1 MKHALKLLSV
11 LCLVAMPA
19 VAEDQ
24 DAPPEGEGPGDGYS
38 LMEEGARLFLRGL
51 MDEVDPAM
59 ENLRDLA
66 GEMTPA
72 MREFLHEMGP
82 ALADL
87 LGKVE
92 DITNY
97 YPPEM
102 LPNGDII
109 LRRKPDTEP
118 QPGPPEP
125 GGEIEL

>member
-1 MKHALKLLSV
+1 MKHALRLFSV
-11 LCLVAMPA
+11 LCLTAMPA
-19 VAEDQ
+19 VAQDQ
-24 DAPPEGEGPGDGYS
+24 DAPPEDTSGDGYS

-72 MREFLHEMGP
+72 VREFLHEMGP
-82 ALADL
+82 ALAEL
-87 LGKVE
+87 LSKVE

-109 LRRKPDTEP
+109 LRRKPEAEP
-118 QPGPPEP
+118 APEP
-125 GGEIEL
+125 PAPGDEIEL

>member
-1 MKHALKLLSV
+1 MKHALILFSV
-11 LCLVAMPA
+11 LCLLAMPA
-19 VAEDQ
+19 LAQDQ
-24 DAPPEGEGPGDGYS
+24 DAPPEDAPGDGVS
-38 LMEEGARLFLRGL
+38 LMEKGARLFLRGL

-72 MREFLHEMGP
+72 VREFLHEMGP
-82 ALADL
+82 ALAEL
-87 LGKVE
+87 LTKVE

-118 QPGPPEP
+118 LPKPPKPGD
-125 GGEIEL
+125 EIEL

>member
-1 MKHALKLLSV
+1 MKQVSKFVSV

-19 VAEDQ
+19 AAQDT
-24 DAPPEGEGPGDGYS
+24 DAPPEDAPGEGYS

-59 ENLRDLA
+59 EGLRDLA

-72 MREFLHEMGP
+72 LREFVQEMGP
-82 ALADL
+82 ALVDL
-87 LGKVE
+87 LDKVE

-97 YPPEM
+97 HPPEM

-109 LRRKPDTEP
+109 LRRKPDAAP
-118 QPGPPEP
+118 MPALPAPGD
-125 GGEIEL
+125 EIEL